1 MTREELL
8 ALRKEVDRIDA
19 EIVRLIARRADAT
32 AEIGLTKKKEKMK
45 VRDVEREK
53 QVLDQV
59 ADISQS
65 LGMDPTRTRELFRQM
80 ISESLRMQKGARP
93 KDLDGKTVLIVGGA
107 GRMGR
112 WACRFLSN
120 RGATVRVYDPR
131 GELDGYENVGS
142 LRDHAKN
149 ADIVVIASP
158 LGAAPE
164 DLKAVIDCGPDG
176 LVFDICSVKSHIAAL
191 LREANVR
198 GIKIA
203 SIHPMFG
210 PGVPSLKG
218 RNVLICDFGS
228 DDANKETYNL
238 FSAWGART
246 IMIELDEHDR
256 LMVYVL
262 GLAHLT
268 SLLFAGSARRS
279 GERLAGLRE
288 VQGPTFGKLAAIS
301 KEVVNESRRVYHD
314 IQSLNPNSKQMI
326 AAMED
331 AFRELKSAALDPDPK
346 RFAKIVDAD
355 KEYMEAE

>member
-8 ALRKEVDRIDA
+8 ALRREVDRIDA
-19 EIVRLIARRADAT
+19 EIVSLMAKRADAT
-32 AEIGLTKKKEKMK
+32 AEIGLTKQKDKMK

-53 QVLDQV
+53 QVLDRI
-59 ADISQS
+59 ADLAQS
-65 LGMDPTRTRELFRQM
+65 LGMDSTRTRELFRQM
-80 ISESLRMQKGARP
+80 ISESVKSQRVAKP
-93 KDLDGKTVLIVGGA
+93 KDLEGRKVLIVGGA

-131 GELDGYENVGS
+131 GEIDGYENVAS
-142 LRDHAKN
+142 LQDHAKK

-158 LGAAPE
+158 LGAVPD
-164 DLKAVIDCGPDG
+164 DLKAVVECGPDG
-176 LVFDICSVKSHIAAL
+176 LVFDVSSIKSHIAPF
-191 LREANVR
+191 LRDANVR

-210 PGVPSLKG
+210 PGAPSPRG

-228 DDANKETYNL
+228 DDANKETYDL
-238 FSAWGART
+238 FSSWGART

-256 LMVYVL
+256 LMAYVL
-262 GLAHLT
+262 GLSHLT
-268 SLLFAGSARRS
+268 SFLFAGSARRS
-279 GERLAGLRE
+279 GEKVAGLRE
-288 VQGPTFGKLAAIS
+288 VQGPTFEKLVSIS
-301 KEVVNESRRVYHD
+301 REAVNESRRVYHD

-326 AAMED
+326 AAVED
-331 AFRELKSAALDPDPK
+331 AFRELKAAALDPDPK

-355 KEYMEAE
+355 REYMEAE